1 MSHTIA
7 ALFDDR
13 ADAQSAEA
21 SLKAANVHADN
32 VRIHDKSSTGFKDTG
47 STHADTGIWGSV
59 KNAFLPDEDRHTYE
73 EGVRRGGF
81 LLTADVDEHSVDAAV
96 GVLESAKTVDIDV
109 RAQQWRSS
117 GWDATPKAM
126 PAMGATSG
134 TTAGDDVIQIVEEQL
149 VVGKREVSRGGVR
162 VRTYVTETPV
172 HEQIR
177 LRQETVKVER
187 RPVDRAVTGD
197 DAFQE
202 RTIEMRETAEEAVVG
217 KKQRVVE
224 EVVVSKTADETT
236 QEIEDTVRRTDVE
249 IDDSKTDIRTDR

>member
-21 SLKAANVHADN
+21 SLKAADVHADN
-32 VRIHDKSSTGFKDTG
+32 VRIHDKSSSGFKDTG

-59 KNAFLPDEDRHTYE
+59 KNAFLPDEDRHTFE

-81 LLTADVDEHSVDAAV
+81 LLTADVDEHSVDHAV

-117 GWDATPKAM
+117 GWDATPKTM
-126 PAMGATSG
+126 PAMGATV
-134 TTAGDDVIQIVEEQL
+134 GDDVIPIVEERL

-162 VRTYVTETPV
+162 VRSYVTETPV

-187 RPVDRAVTGD
+187 RPVDRAVTGE

-202 RTIEMRETAEEAVVG
+202 RTIEMRETAEEAIVG

-224 EVVVSKTADETT
+224 EVVISKTADETT
-236 QEIEDTVRRTDVE
+236 QQIDDTVRRTDVE
-249 IDDSKTDIRTDR
+249 IDDSKTDVRTDR